1 MQPADSRP
9 ISVYLVAASPR
20 CVLCGLCVEF
30 LLGPAQPA
38 SMSSELGG
46 KVILVTGASGGIGSA
61 IARGFANEGASVVL
75 HYRSGREA
83 AKALQQELGV
93 ANTLSVRADLTRE
106 AEVKKLFAQAMK
118 RFGRI
123 DSLIANAGSW
133 ETRDVPLQ
141 EMSLAQ
147 WRKTF
152 DGVLT
157 TTFLT
162 AREFLRIVRKQ
173 KRGNLVLIASTAGV
187 FGEAGHADYAA
198 AKAAIA
204 YGLTRTLKNEIAR
217 LAPHTRD
224 YCGGR
229 VNCICPGWTVV
240 PRLAAKLRDRQALRK
255 VTATMALPRLGRSE
269 DVANAAVFLA
279 SDKLSRHMT
288 GQTMVLAGGMEG
300 RLLWKPDEIDPD
312 LV

>member
-1 MQPADSRP
+1 MN
-9 ISVYLVAASPR
+9 
-20 CVLCGLCVEF
+20 
-30 LLGPAQPA
+30 
-38 SMSSELGG
+38 SELGG
-46 KVILVTGASGGIGSA
+46 KVIVVTGASGGIGSA
-61 IARGFANEGASVVL
+61 IARGFANEGAKVVL
-75 HYRSGREA
+75 HYRSGRKPAE
-83 AKALQQELGV
+83 KLQRELGA
-93 ANTLSVRADLTRE
+93 ANTLIVQADLTRE
-106 AEVKKLFAQAMK
+106 AEVKKLFAQTIK

-123 DSLIANAGSW
+123 DSVIANAGSW
-133 ETRDVPLQ
+133 ETRDVPMQ

-162 AREFLRIVRKQ
+162 ARAFLRIVQKQ
-173 KRGNLVLIASTAGV
+173 KRGNLVLIASTAAV

-224 YCGGR
+224 YSGGR

-240 PRLAAKLRDRQALRK
+240 PRLAAKLGDSQAIRK
-255 VTATMALPRLGRSE
+255 VTATMALPQLGRPE
-269 DVANAAVFLA
+269 DVANAAVYLA
-279 SDKLSRHMT
+279 SDKLSRHVT
-288 GQTMVLAGGMEG
+288 GQTVVVAGGMEG
-300 RLLWKPDEIDPD
+300 RCLWRPEEIDPTIA
-312 LV
+312 